1 MENSQRSSHVAFLTD
16 LRQAPRLVT
25 IVAFAAVALGITYG
39 YDISNIAGALLF
51 IEGDLGLN
59 TAELGGL
66 ATAVVIG
73 QIVGAIIGGP
83 LSNAIGRKKSMFLIA
98 GGYIVFSII
107 SGIAPGY
114 LSLLI
119 ARLFLGV
126 AIGIALAVVPV
137 FIAESSPT
145 KVRGGLL
152 VAYQVTTVIGIIA
165 GYLVCWGLALIESWR
180 LMLGLAAVPAAI
192 VLILLFRVR
201 ETPHWLMLKGR
212 DAEAAAALREFDPDR
227 DVDRDL
233 GLIRDELNQESGR
246 LVDMFRGHLLRATL
260 FVIGL
265 GFFIQIT
272 GINATIYYAPS
283 IFESMGFSG
292 YGALL
297 GLPAVVQ
304 TFALIAVIVS
314 MFIVDRL
321 GRRPVLLTGI
331 GIMIVSTLVLV
342 LVFSLGG
349 EAGSTTGGT
358 VFGVIGII
366 AFTMGYTFGF
376 GSLVWVYAGETFPAK
391 YRALG
396 ASLMLTA
403 DLVANAIVAQFFP
416 GLLEL
421 IGGAGV
427 FLVFGGLAVLAFL
440 FVLRFAPE
448 TKGRDLSEISAY
460 WANGAK
466 WPTEMR
472 TATK

>member
-1 MENSQRSSHVAFLTD
+1 MAFLTD
-16 LRQAPRLVT
+16 LRRAPRLVT

-51 IEGDLGLN
+51 LEPDLGLDN
-59 TAELGGL
+59 TELGSL

-73 QIVGAIIGGP
+73 QIVGAVCGGS
-83 LSNAIGRKKSMFLIA
+83 LSNLIGRKKSMFVITI
-98 GGYIVFSII
+98 GYIVFSVI
-107 SGIAPGY
+107 SGLAPGY
-114 LSLLI
+114 VTLLL
-119 ARLFLGV
+119 ARLFLGI

-137 FIAESSPT
+137 FIAESSPAN
-145 KVRGGLL
+145 VRGGLL
-152 VAYQVTTVIGIIA
+152 VAYQVTTVIGIIV
-165 GYLVCWGLALIESWR
+165 GYLVCWGLALAESWR
-180 LMLGLAAVPAAI
+180 LMLGLAAFPAAI
-192 VLILLFRVR
+192 VFVLLLRVR
-201 ETPHWLMLKGR
+201 ETPHWLMLRGR
-212 DAEAAAALREFDPDR
+212 EDEAAAALRALDSDR
-227 DVDRDL
+227 DIDHEL
-233 GLIRDELNQESGR
+233 ALIAGEINQDSGR

-283 IFESMGFSG
+283 IFESMGFKGFGS
-292 YGALL
+292 LL

-304 TFALIAVIVS
+304 TFALVAVIVS

-331 GIMIVSTLVLV
+331 GIMIVSTIVLV

-349 EAGSTTGGT
+349 EAGSTQWGT
-358 VFGVIGII
+358 IVGVIGII

-396 ASLMLTA
+396 ASLMLTS

-416 GLLEL
+416 DLLDL

-427 FLVFGGLAVLAFL
+427 FAVFGILAAAAYL
-440 FVLRFAPE
+440 FVFRFAPE
-448 TKGRDLSEISAY
+448 TKGRELSEISSY

-466 WPTEMR
+466 WPTDLVNR
-472 TATK
+472 PDTRVI

>member
-1 MENSQRSSHVAFLTD
+1 MAFLTD
-16 LRQAPRLVT
+16 LKRAPRLVI
-25 IVAFAAVALGITYG
+25 IVAFAAIALGITYG

-51 IEGDLGLN
+51 LETDLGLGN
-59 TAELGGL
+59 AELGGL

-73 QIVGAIIGGP
+73 QIIGALFGGS
-83 LSNAIGRKKSMFLIA
+83 LSNSIGRKKTMFVIA
-98 GGYIVFSII
+98 AGYILFSVI
-107 SGIAPGY
+107 SGLAPGY
-114 LSLLI
+114 LTLLL
-119 ARLFLGV
+119 ARLFLGIS
-126 AIGIALAVVPV
+126 IGIALAVVPV

-145 KVRGGLL
+145 NVRGGLL

-180 LMLGLAAVPAAI
+180 LMLGLAALPALI
-192 VLILLFRVR
+192 VLILLLRTR

-212 DAEAAAALREFDPDR
+212 EDEAATALRALEPDR
-227 DVDRDL
+227 DIDHEIA
-233 GLIRDELNQESGR
+233 LIRGELTQDSGR
-246 LVDMFRGHLLRATL
+246 LVDMFRGHLLKATM

-283 IFESMGFSG
+283 IFESMGFEG
-292 YGALL
+292 YGSLL

-304 TFALIAVIVS
+304 TFALVAVIVS

-349 EAGSTTGGT
+349 EAGSTQWGT
-358 VFGVIGII
+358 IGGVIGII

-376 GSLVWVYAGETFPAK
+376 GSLVWVYAGETFPSK

-396 ASLMLTA
+396 ASLMLTS

-416 GLLEL
+416 GLLDL

-427 FLVFGGLAVLAFL
+427 FLVFGVLAVLAFL
-440 FVLRFAPE
+440 FVFRFAPE
-448 TKGRDLSEISAY
+448 TKGRDLTEISAY

-466 WPTEMR
+466 WPTGL
-472 TATK
+472 KQV

>member
-1 MENSQRSSHVAFLTD
+1 VRDPQIILVICVYFGHQLAVYALNFFL
-16 LRQAPRLVT
+16 PT
-25 IVAFAAVALGITYG
+25 IVGSWGEMNTVEIGLLTAVPWVFSAI
-39 YDISNIAGALLF
+39 GALLLPRF
-51 IEGDLGLN
+51 
-59 TAELGGL
+59 
-66 ATAVVIG
+66 ATSA
-73 QIVGAIIGGP
+73 
-83 LSNAIGRKKSMFLIA
+83 SMSKK
-98 GGYIVFSII
+98 
-107 SGIAPGY
+107 
-114 LSLLI
+114 
-119 ARLFLGV
+119 
-126 AIGIALAVVPV
+126 IALA
-137 FIAESSPT
+137 AM
-145 KVRGGLL
+145 
-152 VAYQVTTVIGIIA
+152 IGIIA

-331 GIMIVSTLVLV
+331 GIMIVST
-342 LVFSLGG
+342 
-349 EAGSTTGGT
+349 
-358 VFGVIGII
+358 
-366 AFTMGYTFGF
+366 
-376 GSLVWVYAGETFPAK
+376 
-391 YRALG
+391 
-396 ASLMLTA
+396 
-403 DLVANAIVAQFFP
+403 
-416 GLLEL
+416 
-421 IGGAGV
+421 
-427 FLVFGGLAVLAFL
+427 
-440 FVLRFAPE
+440 
-448 TKGRDLSEISAY
+448 
-460 WANGAK
+460 
-466 WPTEMR
+466 
-472 TATK
+472 

>member
-1 MENSQRSSHVAFLTD
+1 MAFLTD
-16 LRQAPRLVT
+16 LRRAPRLVT
-25 IVAFAAVALGITYG
+25 IVAVAAVALGITYG

-51 IEGDLGLN
+51 LETDLGLGN
-59 TAELGGL
+59 AELGGL

-73 QIVGAIIGGP
+73 QIAGALCGGP
-83 LSNAIGRKKSMFLIA
+83 ISNAIGRRRTMFVIA
-98 GGYIVFSII
+98 GGYIVFSVI
-107 SGIAPGY
+107 SGFAPGY
-114 LSLLI
+114 VSLLV
-119 ARLFLGV
+119 ARLLLGV
-126 AIGIALAVVPV
+126 SIGIALAVVPV

-145 KVRGGLL
+145 NVRGGLL
-152 VAYQVTTVIGIIA
+152 VAYQVTTVIGIVV
-165 GYLVCWGLALIESWR
+165 GYLVCWALALIESWR
-180 LMLGLAAVPAAI
+180 LMLGIAALPAAV
-192 VLILLFRVR
+192 VFILLLRAR

-212 DAEAAAALREFDPDR
+212 EAEAADALRALEPDR
-227 DVDRDL
+227 DIDHEV
-233 GLIRDELNQESGR
+233 GLIRTELEAESGH
-246 LVDMFRGHLLRATL
+246 LVDMFRGHLLKATM

-283 IFESMGFSG
+283 IFESMGFTG
-292 YGALL
+292 YGSLL

-304 TFALIAVIVS
+304 SFALIAVIVS

-342 LVFSLGG
+342 LVFSFGG
-349 EAGSTTGGT
+349 EAGSTSWGT
-358 VFGVIGII
+358 VAGVIGII

-396 ASLMLTA
+396 ASLMLTS

-416 GLLEL
+416 GLLDL

-427 FLVFGGLAVLAFL
+427 FIVFGVLSLLAFL
-440 FVLRFAPE
+440 FVFRFAPE
-448 TKGRDLSEISAY
+448 TKGRDLTEISAY

-466 WPTEMR
+466 WSSPQR
-472 TATK
+472 